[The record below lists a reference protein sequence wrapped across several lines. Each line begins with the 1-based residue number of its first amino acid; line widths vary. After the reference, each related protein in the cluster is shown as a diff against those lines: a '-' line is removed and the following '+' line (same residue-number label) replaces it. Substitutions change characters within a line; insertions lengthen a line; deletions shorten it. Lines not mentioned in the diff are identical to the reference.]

1 MSARQFYIILAI
13 STISM
18 KMQKL
23 PPLVAGEL
31 GKDSWLFFLI
41 YTLINVIG
49 IMLVFVIL
57 RKVDIKTVL
66 KQSKNKIFN
75 ILRFVLMIITLLY
88 FLVQAILVYE
98 HIQGLFANTL
108 FDSLSWPFFSLL
120 LLFAVFFLAHR
131 GIENL
136 ALNYELYT
144 WIIVASL
151 VLLSIFGASQTDFSV
166 ILPLETVDFN
176 GILSKLQMFSC
187 WFGDF
192 FLVLYL
198 GIKAKDI
205 KLSKTLFVYI
215 LSMLFMSFLVVVF
228 IGIYDKVAPLAPGL
242 ISVISEQS
250 LLDLSIGRLD
260 WFLILFT
267 EIGAILTCALNL
279 YFANMCLHS
288 AFPKAKTFYLKIFNI
303 IVLYFLD
310 IFVLVD
316 LNAKIRFF
324 CGFMCYVTNVVSVVT
339 IVFLFGII
347 IFNSVKKQK
356 DNKKIEIK
364 AKLNTQKRD
373 YNKSKRN
380 NGSSVG
386 LSLKG
391 GGNL

>member
-23 PPLVAGEL
+23 PSLVAGEL

-41 YTLINVIG
+41 YSLINIFG
-49 IMLVFVIL
+49 ILLVFVIL
-57 RKVDIKTVL
+57 RKVDLKTVL

-75 ILRFVLMIITLLY
+75 ILRFIVMIITLLY

-108 FDSLSWPFFSLL
+108 FDSLSWPFFSLF

-131 GIENL
+131 GVENL

-144 WIIVASL
+144 WIIVVSL
-151 VLLSIFGASQTDFSV
+151 VFLSIFGTTQTDFSV
-166 ILPLETVDFN
+166 ILPLETVNFN
-176 GILSKLQMFSC
+176 SLLSKLQMFSC

-205 KLSKTLFVYI
+205 KLSKTLFVYV

-250 LLDLSIGRLD
+250 LLDLSVGRID

-279 YFANMCLHS
+279 YFANLCLQS
-288 AFPKAKTFYLKIFNI
+288 AFPKARPFYLKIFNI
-303 IVLYFLD
+303 IVLYCLD
-310 IFVLVD
+310 IFILVD
-316 LNAKIRFF
+316 LNAKIKFF

-339 IVFLFGII
+339 LVFLFGII
-347 IFNSVKKQK
+347 IFNSI
-356 DNKKIEIK
+356 NKKKNNSEKLKINPN
-364 AKLNTQKRD
+364 LNTKKST
-373 YNKSKRN
+373 YNKHNKNAS
-380 NGSSVG
+380 

-391 GGNL
+391 GENL